1 MSAANNVIAENIKDK
16 LSKYKDS
23 IVIFVNLPSLK
34 DPVCGVMS
42 ETLSNMGI
50 TEQEVNK
57 LKESKKQIILILDGY
72 DEINKCKNIY
82 QLSNLS

>member
-1 MSAANNVIAENIKDK
+1 
-16 LSKYKDS
+16 
-23 IVIFVNLPSLK
+23 
-34 DPVCGVMS
+34 MS
-42 ETLSNMGI
+42 ETLSNMGL